1 MYLSCAQ
8 EAPKPDSMSI
18 GSAHPET
25 AARSGAQAEAGMEPG
40 PEAAT
45 GHAGYASGGREVLAG
60 APHDGMG
67 DAAAEV
73 EDPSSVKEPPQPV
86 MHPARP
92 LPHLPLMRE
101 V

>member
-1 MYLSCAQ
+1 MWTPCAQ

-25 AARSGAQAEAGMEPG
+25 AAISGAQAEAGMEPG
-40 PEAAT
+40 LEAAT
-45 GHAGYASGGREVLAG
+45 GHARYASGGREALAG
-60 APHDGMG
+60 ELNDGIG
-67 DAAAEV
+67 DAAVEV
-73 EDPSSVKEPPQPV
+73 EDPSSVKEAPQPV

-92 LPHLPLMRE
+92 LRHLPLMRE

>member
-1 MYLSCAQ
+1 MSLLCMQ

-25 AARSGAQAEAGMEPG
+25 AARSGVQGEAGMEPG

-45 GHAGYASGGREVLAG
+45 GHARYVSGGREALAG
-60 APHDGMG
+60 GPHDGMG
-67 DAAAEV
+67 DAIAEG
-73 EDPSSVKEPPQPV
+73 EDPSSAKEAAPPV
-86 MHPARP
+86 MHPPRP